1 MPIDKIETILG
12 STEGI
17 TTIPTDTGFSLRV
30 NQLLDKRIQKRNK
43 THQIISCSILVANL
57 IIASLIMSGTG
68 VDSSD
73 YTKEQA
79 IMEFSSTY
87 QSQIN
92 LDLNEIK

>member
-1 MPIDKIETILG
+1 
-12 STEGI
+12 
-17 TTIPTDTGFSLRV
+17 
-30 NQLLDKRIQKRNK
+30 
-43 THQIISCSILVANL
+43 
-57 IIASLIMSGTG
+57 MSGTG